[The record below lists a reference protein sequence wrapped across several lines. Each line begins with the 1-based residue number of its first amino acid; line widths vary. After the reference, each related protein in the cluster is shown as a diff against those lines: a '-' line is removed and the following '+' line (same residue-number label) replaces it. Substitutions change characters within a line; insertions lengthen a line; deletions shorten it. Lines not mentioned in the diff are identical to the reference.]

1 MASLEDWRI
10 IELVSSGWWH
20 CLAVTVVIAC
30 CGLWF
35 WARARSSSCLAAEV
49 HSNWCRL
56 VGGIVVAVAV
66 TGNCWDLGSGRGLN
80 LVVWLFGDWCIIG
93 LVDESSISQWACPQQ
108 QVSRNCV
115 GKTVSG
121 GAIKSKFVVRF

>member
-1 MASLEDWRI
+1 MASLEHWRI

-20 CLAVTVVIAC
+20 CLAVAVVIAC

-56 VGGIVVAVAV
+56 VGDIVVAVAV

-80 LVVWLFGDWCIIG
+80 VVVWLFGDWCANRLG
-93 LVDESSISQWACPQQ
+93 
-108 QVSRNCV
+108 
-115 GKTVSG
+115 
-121 GAIKSKFVVRF
+121 